1 MGRAGGNNAVIGYDD
16 RDWYDVLV
24 EDCKAIITEA
34 VFISRWAK
42 VEGYHHL
49 GERIVTDENYQRFAK
64 GNKSSVQD
72 LARKLGVSDRTLYYA
87 MQFYDK
93 YPRLDTLPDGKNIS
107 WNKIIT
113 KYLPA
118 GDGHDKPAW
127 EYRWESMQRIAGQLV
142 EDTDCPEVVSMIA
155 RNVLAIRV
163 R

>member
-1 MGRAGGNNAVIGYDD
+1 MSNAIVGYDNH
-16 RDWYDVLV
+16 DWYDRLV
-24 EDCKAIITEA
+24 EECKAIITEA
-34 VFISRWAK
+34 VFNSRQELIK
-42 VEGYHHL
+42 GYHHL
-49 GERIVTDENYQRFAK
+49 GERIVTDENYKEYAK
-64 GNKSSVQD
+64 GNKSSVQG
-72 LARKLGVSDRTLYYA
+72 LARKLGVSDRTVYYA

-113 KYLPA
+113 QYLPA

-127 EYRWESMQRIAGQLV
+127 EYRWESMQRIARQLV

-155 RNVLAIRV
+155 KNVLAIRV